1 MQLAEVLVIVDLSKA
16 GEPPRLRVAALEGDE
31 NRSLGGLLSHFQKE
45 SYFVRETCWDFV
57 ANKILESAV
66 TELASGRAKRS
77 YLVISNRPCRNRQ
90 YAEKVV
96 RHFVRNR
103 RQKQEQFLMLSENPL
118 ANFQAWRQGFA
129 LVKIR
134 DTEKRRKLYEAI
146 DSASGI

>member
-31 NRSLGGLLSHFQKE
+31 TWPNSRFLSHFQKE
-45 SYFVRETCWDFV
+45 SYFVGETCWDFV

-66 TELASGRAKRS
+66 TERSPGSTERS
-77 YLVISNRPCRNRQ
+77 YLVISNRTCRNRQ

-103 RQKQEQFLMLSENPL
+103 RQKKEQFLMLSENPL
-118 ANFQAWRQGFA
+118 AKFQAWRQGFA